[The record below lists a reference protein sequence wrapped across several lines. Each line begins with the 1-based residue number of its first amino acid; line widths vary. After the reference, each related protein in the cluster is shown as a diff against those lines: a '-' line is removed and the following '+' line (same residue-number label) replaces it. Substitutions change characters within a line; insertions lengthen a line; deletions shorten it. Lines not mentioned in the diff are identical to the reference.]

1 LIEAA
6 RRVPEIPFVLVV
18 RPGNLMGLDVPANV
32 KPIVNMPFEQ
42 AMNIMLNSA
51 CMVLPLS
58 GSTVPCGHVTL
69 VCAMHLGKPVVATDS
84 KGIRDYVFPGYNG
97 VICKPFSPEGLAQAI
112 DKLWRDPG
120 EIERLG
126 ENNRRFGAAHCT
138 EANVRSDF
146 GEVLR
151 RWEIPLHEVSTSAQQ
166 GNKQMVA
173 DSRDAMIAPPP
184 MHLVETCREFDL

>member
-1 LIEAA
+1 
-6 RRVPEIPFVLVV
+6 
-18 RPGNLMGLDVPANV
+18 MGLDIPANV
-32 KPIVNMPFEQ
+32 KIIVNMAFEQ
-42 AMNIMLNSA
+42 TMNIMLYSE

-84 KGIRDYVFPGYNG
+84 KGICDYVIPGHNG
-97 VICKPFSPEGLAQAI
+97 VLCKPFSPEDLAQQI
-112 DKLWRDPG
+112 DKLWKDQG

-126 ENNRRFGAAHCT
+126 ENNRRFGAANCT

-151 RWEIPLHEVSTSAQQ
+151 RWEIPLHPGSITVQQ
-166 GNKQMVA
+166 GTRQMVA
-173 DSRDAMIAPPP
+173 DA
-184 MHLVETCREFDL
+184 